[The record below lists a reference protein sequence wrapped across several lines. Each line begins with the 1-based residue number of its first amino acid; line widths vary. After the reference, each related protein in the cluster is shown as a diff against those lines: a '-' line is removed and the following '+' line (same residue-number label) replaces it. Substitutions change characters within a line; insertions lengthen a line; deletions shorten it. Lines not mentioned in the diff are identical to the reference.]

1 MKKKSGKPLKA
12 KKSGK
17 SPQNQLRERILIFFQ
32 LHSTKKFTAFQ
43 IAKKL
48 KVKDLRFLLEQLDTL
63 VEKKQL
69 KHSANQKY
77 AALSS
82 AASKANSK
90 TSSKIYSGYVD
101 MARAGFA
108 YIICQDEIHDVYVN
122 QKHLNGAEDGDL
134 VKVELLPGRR
144 IKPDGKIIEII
155 SRSRSQLIGVVRFY
169 NHRAIAF
176 AQAGKKL
183 IEVLVHIPRN
193 IPVEE
198 FDRVVIAITKYKEKS
213 RDLLEGNVIRNLG
226 KETSNDI
233 EMQSIL
239 VDKGFPLDWSE
250 ALLTAAEKISPD
262 INLHSYRK
270 DFRQVTTFTIDP
282 FDAKDFDDALSVQ
295 KNKLG
300 QWEIGVHIADVSH
313 YVEEHSALDKEA
325 LRRGNSVYL
334 VDRVLPMLPEKL
346 SNHLCSLR
354 PKEDKYTF
362 SVVFTL
368 DQQFKIIN
376 HWIGKTLIH
385 SDHRFTYE
393 DVQEILDG
401 KEGPFKS
408 ELTLLNKLAM
418 HIRKER
424 MAHGSIDFDSVEVKF
439 KLDAQGNPLELL
451 IKERKPAHMLIEEF
465 MLLANK
471 YVALFIAQKN
481 KEKPIPFVYRIHDKP
496 DPGKLEELGHFALE
510 MGLKLDFSSPKK
522 IAQSINKISEA
533 SLKNEAFKILQPLAI
548 RSMAKA
554 EYSPHNIG
562 HYGLAFPYYSH
573 FTSPIRRYADL
584 LVHRLLYANL
594 ETSYR
599 ADSDVLHRQCLH
611 ISNQERKAME
621 AERASTR
628 YFQVVFLKDRVGE
641 LFDGR
646 IIGMNERGFYIELEG
661 SHCEG
666 FLPINQLDDDIE
678 IHKSRFKASSS
689 YIRKAWKIGDKLKVK
704 LAAADLDQKELL
716 LSII

>member
-1 MKKKSGKPLKA
+1 MKKKSGKPLKSKKAA
-12 KKSGK
+12 KT
-17 SPQNQLRERILIFFQ
+17 PQNQLRERILIFFQ
-32 LHSTKKFTAFQ
+32 LNSTKKFTAFQ

-48 KVKDLRFLLEQLDTL
+48 KVKDIRFLLEQLDTL
-63 VEKKQL
+63 VEKKQI

-82 AASKANSK
+82 TASKGDSK
-90 TSSKIYSGYVD
+90 STSKVFSGYVD

-108 YIICQDEIHDVYVN
+108 YIICQDEVHDVYVN

-144 IKPDGKIIEII
+144 VKPDGKIIEII
-155 SRSRSQLIGVVRFY
+155 TRSRTQLIGVVRFY

-250 ALLTAAEKISPD
+250 ALLTAADKISPE
-262 INLHSYRK
+262 ISLHSYRK
-270 DFRQVTTFTIDP
+270 DFRSVTTFTIDP

-295 KNKLG
+295 KNKEG

-346 SNHLCSLR
+346 SNNLCSLR

-368 DQQFKIIN
+368 DDKFNIIGQ
-376 HWIGKTLIH
+376 WIGKTLIH
-385 SDHRFTYE
+385 SNHRFTYE
-393 DVQEILDG
+393 EVQEILDG
-401 KEGPFKS
+401 KQGPYQK
-408 ELTLLNKLAM
+408 ELHLLNTLAT

-439 KLDAQGNPLELL
+439 KLDAHGNPLELL

-471 YVALFIAQKN
+471 FVALFIAQKN

-496 DPGKLEELGHFALE
+496 DPGKLE
-510 MGLKLDFSSPKK
+510 GLKLDFSSPKK
-522 IAQSINKISEA
+522 ISQSINKISEA
-533 SLKNEAFKILQPLAI
+533 AQKNEVFKILQPLAI

-562 HYGLAFPYYSH
+562 HYGLAFPFYSH

-599 ADSDVLHRQCLH
+599 AEPDLLHRQCLH

-666 FLPINQLDDDIE
+666 FLPINQLDNDIE

-689 YIRKAWKIGDKLKVK
+689 FITKAWKIGDKLKVK
-704 LAAADLDQKELL
+704 LVAADLDQKELL